1 MVKKSKKINKET
13 FKLNY
18 NYIIVTHYDIGKTNI
33 SVPRDI
39 SLWNSSKTPILSISK
54 GGLYF
59 LKILS
64 PLSFLK
70 EQNVPR
76 IFIINTYSQNLLLT
90 TVNICVNMY
99 IARKN
104 CIK

>member
-18 NYIIVTHYDIGKTNI
+18 NYIIVTHCDIDKTNT

-39 SLWNSSKTPILSISK
+39 SLWNSSKTLTLSISK
-54 GGLYF
+54 GVLYF

-64 PLSFLK
+64 SLSFLK
-70 EQNVPR
+70 EQKV
-76 IFIINTYSQNLLLT
+76 S
-90 TVNICVNMY
+90 
-99 IARKN
+99 KN
-104 CIK
+104 HFYNKI

>member
-1 MVKKSKKINKET
+1 MLILKEKKQND
-13 FKLNY
+13 Y

-54 GGLYF
+54 GVLYF